1 MELNWKQQ
9 TKLRKTFFIS
19 FPEKQIFFQ
28 ASQKK
33 KGPFSFPCKMQLLDL
48 EMFGKMIEQLECAN
62 HAFQLE

>member
-9 TKLRKTFFIS
+9 TKLRETFFIS

-33 KGPFSFPCKMQLLDL
+33 ERAFFFSMQNATIG
-48 EMFGKMIEQLECAN
+48 FGNVWKN
-62 HAFQLE
+62 D

>member
-48 EMFGKMIEQLECAN
+48 EMFGKMIE
-62 HAFQLE
+62 